1 MRNTGSGS
9 RIYEKEFKIKNNKKK
24 SYINKCLHYFQ
35 QVPIPKLPKDPGSR
49 DWEFQQTQNMR
60 L

>member
-1 MRNTGSGS
+1 M
-9 RIYEKEFKIKNNKKK
+9 YEKYRALVAEFVKKNLKNFFKK

-49 DWEFQQTQNMR
+49 DREFQQTQSVR
-60 L
+60 